1 MLREQQ
7 NNKNILIK
15 KKNSNHHTSGN
26 HNFILFLSLIP
37 VGFVFAAAMTGV
49 FVEVPSV
56 VVISA
61 RLQDRWELR

>member
-15 KKNSNHHTSGN
+15 KKNSHTSGN